1 MAYDNELAEAYEI
14 IDELRKASEWVSVED
29 RLPPDQPADQY
40 LVFIN
45 YSIKGL
51 SGLQYTCWYASGK
64 FRRSIGELMQHEG
77 SDLGITHWMNL
88 PDIPQSDGDTD
99 SALDRQETK

>member
-1 MAYDNELAEAYEI
+1 MAHDNELAEAYEI
-14 IDELRKASEWVSVED
+14 IDELRQQVSEWISVDD
-29 RLPPDQPADQY
+29 RLPPNQPADQY

-51 SGLQYTCWYASGK
+51 AGLQYTCWYANGK

-77 SDLGITHWMNL
+77 SDLGITHWMPL
-88 PDIPQSDGDTD
+88 PEVPVQPGLAPED
-99 SALDRQETK
+99 

>member
-1 MAYDNELAEAYEI
+1 MAHDNELAEAYEI
-14 IDELRKASEWVSVED
+14 IDELRQRMEWVSVED

-45 YSIKGL
+45 YSIKGQA
-51 SGLQYTCWYASGK
+51 GLQYTCWFSHGR

-77 SDLGITHWMNL
+77 SDLGITHWMPL
-88 PDIPQSDGDTD
+88 
-99 SALDRQETK
+99 LDAPVQTRRETK